1 MRQSK
6 LLLTAVLLVFLGLT
20 VFGQASIT
28 VNPGTNVTIGTGTTL
43 DVGGQKLLLMDDY
56 SSAPSF
62 LQYGN
67 LTFSGG
73 GEAFVE
79 QYLTRDVFHM
89 VSEPVNNEVIEVYQ
103 WKYLEQFNE
112 NDGTWT
118 FLNLPLTTPLNVGEG
133 YFVYSYTTDPNG
145 QWPSSG
151 DSVVFNGNLNYQD
164 VILTLSNTDASPTSG
179 WNLIG
184 NPFPVAIEW
193 NNNPDWNLNNVGASM
208 YIYDPD
214 GGGNYVVWNTTSG
227 GTNPNGGF
235 IAATQGF
242 WVRTADTVGGAA
254 SLTIPASQRYHNAAT
269 FFKSSGPVIPNQ
281 LLLTVEGNNQ
291 TDKTVIGFYDKA
303 TAEFD
308 PQYDG
313 VYYKAPGGALSLYS
327 VTYGEKYALNELP
340 SAEDYPVVSLNFE
353 PTATGKYTLKSE
365 WLESIPE
372 EIPVYLEDK
381 QNKVI
386 RDLRT
391 QPDYTFS
398 ATKSDKA
405 DRFNIW
411 FTEPGISENLLSY
424 IHIYSYAKTVYLEI
438 PVSLNGEITIYDI
451 TGKKI
456 VSRKATAGRNEIKL
470 RQPNGNYI
478 VRVVADEGT
487 ISKKVYIN

>member
-1 MRQSK
+1 MKQSK
-6 LLLTAVLLVFLGLT
+6 FILTTVLLAFLYLIGY
-20 VFGQASIT
+20 GQASMT
-28 VNPGTNVTIGTGTTL
+28 VNPGTDITIGTGTTL
-43 DVGGQKLLLMDDY
+43 DVGGAKLLLMDDY

-73 GEAFVE
+73 GETYVE

-89 VSEPVNNEVIEVYQ
+89 VSTPVANEVIEVYQ

-118 FLNLPLTTPLNVGEG
+118 FLDLPLSTPLTVGKG

-164 VILTLSNTDASPTSG
+164 VNLTLSNTDASPTSG

-193 NNNPDWNLNNVGASM
+193 NGNSDWNLNNVGGSM

-214 GGGNYVVWNTTSG
+214 GGGNYVVWNYTSG
-227 GTNPNGGF
+227 GTNPNGGY
-235 IAATQGF
+235 IASTQGF
-242 WVRTADTVGGAA
+242 WVRTADTTGGSAT
-254 SLTIPASQRYHNAAT
+254 LTIPASQRYHNGAS
-269 FFKSSGPVIPNQ
+269 FFKSSGPIISNQ
-281 LLLTVEGNNQ
+281 LLLTVEGNDQ
-291 TDKTVIGFYDKA
+291 TDKTVIGFYDES
-303 TAEFD
+303 TADFD

-340 SAEDYPVVSLNFE
+340 SAEEYPVVALNFE
-353 PTATGKYTLKSE
+353 PSAYGKYTLRAE
-365 WLESIPE
+365 WLESIPAE
-372 EIPVYLEDK
+372 TPVYLEDK
-381 QNKVI
+381 QDKVI
-386 RDLRT
+386 RDLRAKPKYEFT
-391 QPDYTFS
+391 S
-398 ATKSDKA
+398 AKSDNQE
-405 DRFNIW
+405 RFNIW
-411 FTEPGISENLLSY
+411 FTEPGISENVLSY
-424 IHIYSYAKTVYLEI
+424 IHIYSFDKTVYLDI
-438 PVSLNGEITIYDI
+438 PVELNGDIEIYDI
-451 TGKKI
+451 TGRR
-456 VSRKATAGRNEIKL
+456 VDSRKANIGRNEIEL
-470 RQPNGNYI
+470 QRPNGNYV